1 MKVFSA
7 TPHDAIFKQL
17 LHHQAIARD
26 FLQIHLP
33 ATLLA
38 RCRLDTLQLTSRSFI
53 EENLRARY
61 SDILYA
67 LQTHE
72 GPGYIYVLIEHQ
84 STTDKLM
91 AFRLIRYAI
100 AAMQQ
105 HLDAGHDT
113 LPLVIPMLFYHGP
126 RPWTS
131 RLNWLELFADPILA
145 ASLYTQDFPLV
156 DITVI
161 PDDEIMTHRR
171 MAMLELLFKHI
182 RQRDLAT
189 LHEQLGVL
197 LLENWLTAPQLDA
210 LISYMLQAG
219 GTQHPEELITRLAE
233 YSPQHREQ
241 LMTIAEWLAEKG
253 RKQGIVQGMEQG
265 IEQGI
270 EQGEAIGR
278 REEAYK
284 IARNMLSAGLTV
296 TLITQLTGL
305 TADDLETQHD

>member
-1 MKVFSA
+1 
-7 TPHDAIFKQL
+7 
-17 LHHQAIARD
+17 
-26 FLQIHLP
+26 
-33 ATLLA
+33 
-38 RCRLDTLQLTSRSFI
+38 
-53 EENLRARY
+53 
-61 SDILYA
+61 
-67 LQTHE
+67 
-72 GPGYIYVLIEHQ
+72 
-84 STTDKLM
+84 
-91 AFRLIRYAI
+91 
-100 AAMQQ
+100 
-105 HLDAGHDT
+105 
-113 LPLVIPMLFYHGP
+113 
-126 RPWTS
+126 
-131 RLNWLELFADPILA
+131 
-145 ASLYTQDFPLV
+145 
-156 DITVI
+156 
-161 PDDEIMTHRR
+161 MTHRR

-284 IARNMLSAGLTV
+284 IARNMLSAGLSV
-296 TLITQLTGL
+296 TLITGL